1 MGSEMCI
8 RDRFIG
14 LEFSGSNKKPDAA
27 LATWII
33 NAMKD
38 EGILI
43 GAAGAFGNVLKI
55 RPALCF
61 TQDNADQLIDTLA
74 RLLAR
79 I

>member
-1 MGSEMCI
+1 
-8 RDRFIG
+8 
-14 LEFSGSNKKPDAA
+14 
-27 LATWII
+27 
-33 NAMKD
+33 MKD